1 MKPYQIK
8 RIERATLAAIMLV
21 ALAFRLAGLRWGL
34 PNAAHMFSYHP
45 DEAPLLGPVWYMLIT
60 GDWDPHFYNY
70 GTCYVYLVAI
80 IAKAGD
86 VMGFIPIPRAG
97 WTELHLIARTLTALM
112 GTATV
117 YFVYVIGKNLRGAG
131 LGLAAAALLAILP
144 AHVVHSHY
152 ATVDVPATF
161 LITVMFVVVLRFFG
175 RAELSTYLLAGIL
188 LGLAAATKYTVVLA
202 VIPFIAAHFYATDEY
217 GDAPSPLYPLAGIVV
232 AALAFYAA
240 TPFLL
245 VLTDQGFRINPS
257 LIRDVRFEMEHMR
270 IGGTFAFINT
280 GPGWIYHLARS
291 LPAAMDYAAFGLA
304 IIGAVLMVQRGG
316 PAAIVLFSFALPY
329 FGLVGAG
336 KERFLRYMMPL
347 LPVLAI
353 SAAYALDRLRE
364 ASVPRLGNRGALV
377 APALFGAACLAVTA
391 WYASQMVGMMVAPDV
406 RDQAATWLQPYANR
420 KISVGLASDPWYF
433 TPPITP
439 YNGGR
444 RSVPDFHRWQQ
455 ENPPYR
461 VTVTGWDAAALRRE
475 HPHFFI
481 VSDAEYADLLRLKRP
496 DAIALM
502 NAVRQRYRNLR
513 AFEPQAPLP
522 FVRPAKLDCPPDW
535 LYTWPRIEVY
545 Y

>member
-8 RIERATLAAIMLV
+8 RIERATLAVIMLA
-21 ALAFRLAGLRWGL
+21 ALVLRFAGLRWGL

-45 DEAPLLGPVWYMLIT
+45 DEVPLLGPVWYMLMS

-80 IAKAGD
+80 IAKAGE
-86 VMGFIPIPRAG
+86 VMGFIPIPRGG
-97 WTELHLIARTLTALM
+97 WTELHLIARVLTALM

-117 YFVYVIGKNLRGAG
+117 YFVYLIGKHLRGGG
-131 LGLAAAALLAILP
+131 LGLAAAALMAILP
-144 AHVVHSHY
+144 GHVVHSHY
-152 ATVDVPATF
+152 ATVDVPAAF
-161 LITVMFVVVLRFFG
+161 LITVMFVAVLRFFG
-175 RAELSTYLLAGIL
+175 RAELSSYLVAGLL
-188 LGLAAATKYTVVLA
+188 LGLAVATKYTVVVA
-202 VIPFIAAHFYATDEY
+202 VIPLIAAHFFATDEY
-217 GDAPSPLYPLAGIVV
+217 GDAPPPLYPVAGIVV

-257 LIRDVRFEMEHMR
+257 FIRDVRFEIEHMR

-280 GPGWIYHLARS
+280 GPGWIYHLMRS
-291 LPAAMDYAAFGLA
+291 LPAAMDYAGFGLA
-304 IIGAVLMVQRGG
+304 IIGMVLMVQRGG
-316 PAAIVLFSFALPY
+316 PVALVLFSFALPY

-353 SAAYALDRLRE
+353 SAVYALDRLRE
-364 ASVPRLGNRGALV
+364 ASVPASNNRAALV
-377 APALFGAACLAVTA
+377 APLLLGTACFVVTG
-391 WYASQMVGMMVAPDV
+391 WYAIQMVGIMVAADV
-406 RDQAATWLQPYANR
+406 RDQAAAWLQPYANR
-420 KISVGLASDPWYF
+420 KIGVGLASAPWYY

-444 RSVPDFHRWQQ
+444 RSIADFHRWQ
-455 ENPPYR
+455 EDNPPYR
-461 VTVTGWDAAALRRE
+461 VTVIGWDAAALRRE
-475 HPHFFI
+475 HPRFFI
-481 VSDAEYADLLRLKRP
+481 VSDAEYADLLRLQRA
-496 DAIALM
+496 DAVALM
-502 NAVRQRYRNLR
+502 DSARKRYRNLR
-513 AFEPQAPLP
+513 AFEPAPPLP
-522 FVRPAKLDCPPDW
+522 FLRPAKLDCPPDW